1 MCVCGGGGG
10 GGQRVCW
17 PPSNIIWGGGAG
29 GGRDLFFLELT
40 KSPSENEFVFWG
52 ELGGGGAGRGDG
64 GEAIFLSIKIPILK
78 KYLGG
83 AGISELEK
91 GM

>member
-1 MCVCGGGGG
+1 M
-10 GGQRVCW
+10 
-17 PPSNIIWGGGAG
+17 
-29 GGRDLFFLELT
+29 L
-40 KSPSENEFVFWG
+40 G
-52 ELGGGGAGRGDG
+52 EGDG

-83 AGISELEK
+83 GGISELEK

>member
-1 MCVCGGGGG
+1 MCVCGGGGGG

-40 KSPSENEFVFWG
+40 KSPSENEFCF
-52 ELGGGGAGRGDG
+52 LGRVGGRGCW
-64 GEAIFLSIKIPILK
+64 ER
-78 KYLGG
+78 
-83 AGISELEK
+83 
-91 GM
+91 GMGVKQFSFR